1 MKKAFIKI
9 LGLIRWKN
17 NPIGFSFIVVFVL
30 AVSTSGKTLEEYKEN
45 ITHIKNDFASIFHE
59 EWGDAGSRSG
69 FEREIFEEVKKLL
82 PEKDF
87 IEIDGKTIEADNS
100 WLTKKIESYKNEPEQ
115 SDRKRLL
122 ITEIYERLE
131 AIEKKVEK
139 LGSESSGS
147 GATKDAHKRKIAE
160 ILARE
165 EFQTSAEEDESFIQ
179 WLIRT
184 VREWLNDMFPR
195 PQIQPNSG
203 GSFESVAFVFQL
215 VLYALIIGII
225 GFLIYRFGPFLLGRL
240 RKKTKPESDERV
252 ILGERL
258 APGETPRT
266 LFSEAERLANEGDLK
281 AAIRKG
287 YIALLFEMN
296 ERKVLGLAKHK
307 TNRDYLRDVKKRQS
321 LHRNMK
327 GLTSN
332 YERHWYGFD
341 SVELSDWEEF
351 RSKYKEAIG
360 SVG

>member
-1 MKKAFIKI
+1 MGVS
-9 LGLIRWKN
+9 LLI
-17 NPIGFSFIVVFVL
+17 GFVL
-30 AVSTSGKTLEEYKEN
+30 AVSVSGKTLKEYKEN
-45 ITHIKNDFASIFHE
+45 VSHIKNDFASILLE
-59 EWGDAGSRSG
+59 EWGDAGSKAG

-82 PEKDF
+82 PDKDS
-87 IEIDGKTIEADNS
+87 IEIDGKTVEADNS
-100 WLTKKIESYKNEPEQ
+100 WLTKKIESYKNEPDQ
-115 SDRKRLL
+115 SDRKKLL

-131 AIEKKVEK
+131 AIEKKAEE
-139 LGSESSGS
+139 LESEFSGS
-147 GATKDAHKRKIAE
+147 AATKDAHKRKIAE
-160 ILARE
+160 ILTRE
-165 EFQTSAEEDESFIQ
+165 EFQKSAEDDESFVQ

-184 VREWLNDMFPR
+184 VREWLNDLFPR

-215 VLYALIIGII
+215 VLYALILGII
-225 GFLIYRFGPFLLGRL
+225 AFLIYRFAPFLVSKL
-240 RKKTKPESDERV
+240 RKKTKRATNERI

-258 APGETPRT
+258 APGETPKT

-307 TNRDYLRDVKKRQS
+307 TNRDYLHDVKKREN
-321 LHRNMK
+321 LYRNMSR
-327 GLTSN
+327 LTSN

-341 SVELSDWEEF
+341 SVEFSDWEDF

-360 SVG
+360 SAG